1 MVMNTR
7 ILAPLFLILIGC
19 LPAATLDHDDGGRM
33 PYAAA
38 GLTERE
44 AAAHLLSRFT
54 FGPRPGEV
62 DRVAA
67 MGLEAWFEAQLR
79 ADAPEDALE
88 ARLARLPALALPDS
102 ALLRVYPR
110 PVVVRNRAVRD
121 GYLTRA
127 DLEALPRPAL
137 EDTLRAYREAHG
149 YRPFRELH
157 GQLFAQ
163 KLLRARYA
171 ENQLAEVLTD
181 FWFNHFNVAFQDG
194 QARPYL
200 LSYERS
206 AIRPHVLGRF
216 RTLLGATAKH
226 PAMLLY
232 LDNARSSAPEDAMT
246 TLDVNM
252 SRMEATGGP
261 AVRRRIEA
269 ARRRMEMRQTRS
281 ADAPAR
287 PGARRGVNE
296 NYARELMELHT
307 LGVDGGYTQAD
318 VEEVARA
325 FTGWTVLPPTPEGDA
340 VRTRLEGR
348 RRAGFVIEDGFLFR
362 PNRHDAGAKH
372 LLGET
377 FPEGGGLDEGE
388 RVLDLLAAH
397 PSTAR
402 HLARKL
408 AVRFVSDDPPDAL
421 VDDLAA
427 VYLDTGGDLRAVV
440 RAIAYSP
447 YFWETAALRAKV
459 KSPLELSVS
468 ALRALDADFD
478 DPRGLLNWLRKMGQP
493 LYAYQAPTGYPDRAE
508 AWINTGTLLNRMNF
522 AMRLASGRIRGVTVD
537 LPALNRNHEPAS
549 VEAALTTYARLL
561 LPGRDVTA
569 TVAQLLPI
577 AADPGFARR
586 LDASAR
592 RTAPPD
598 EDGSEAPAEAVPT
611 PAALARV
618 VGVILGSPGFQ
629 RR

>member
-1 MVMNTR
+1 MNAR
-7 ILAPLFLILIGC
+7 FLAPLFLILIGC
-19 LPAATLDHDDGGRM
+19 LPAATLDRHGGDRM

-44 AAAHLLSRFT
+44 AAAHLLHRFT

-62 DRVAA
+62 DRVVA

-137 EDTLRAYREAHG
+137 EDTLRAYMKAHG
-149 YRPFRELH
+149 YRPFRQLQ
-157 GQLFAQ
+157 GQLFAR

-171 ENQLAEVLTD
+171 ENQLAEVLAD

-200 LSYERS
+200 LSYERR

-216 RTLLGATAKH
+216 RTLLGATARH

-232 LDNARSSAPEDAMT
+232 LDNARSSAAEDAMT
-246 TLDVNM
+246 TLDMRM

-269 ARRRMEMRQTRS
+269 ARRRREAARQMRT

-325 FTGWTVLPPTPEGDA
+325 FTGWTVLPPTPEGDT

-348 RRAGFVIEDGFLFR
+348 RRAGFVIEGDFLFR
-362 PNRHDAGAKH
+362 PNLHDAGEKH
-372 LLGET
+372 ILGET

-402 HLARKL
+402 HLARKI

-440 RAIAYSP
+440 RALAYSP
-447 YFWETAALRAKV
+447 YFWEASAQRAKV
-459 KSPLELSVS
+459 KSPLELSIS
-468 ALRALDADFD
+468 ALRALDADLD

-537 LPALNRNHEPAS
+537 LPALNRHREPAS
-549 VEAALTTYARLL
+549 VEEALTTYARLL
-561 LPGRDVTA
+561 LPERDVTA
-569 TVAQLLPI
+569 TVAQLLPP

-592 RTAPPD
+592 RAAPPD
-598 EDGSEAPAEAVPT
+598 EGSERPVEAAPN

>member
-1 MVMNTR
+1 MNAR
-7 ILAPLFLILIGC
+7 FLAPLFLILIGC
-19 LPAATLDHDDGGRM
+19 LPAATLDRDGRDRM

-54 FGPRPGEV
+54 FGPRPGDV

-88 ARLARLPALALPDS
+88 AHLARLPALALPDS

-110 PVVVRNRAVRD
+110 PVTVRNRAIRD

-171 ENQLAEVLTD
+171 ENQLSEVLTD

-194 QARPYL
+194 QTRPYL

-206 AIRPHVLGRF
+206 AIRPNVLGHF

-232 LDNARSSAPEDAMT
+232 LDNARSSAAKDAMT

-252 SRMEATGGP
+252 SRAEATGGP

-269 ARRRMEMRQTRS
+269 ARRRMETRRMQS

-287 PGARRGVNE
+287 PGAQRGVNE

-325 FTGWTVLPPTPEGDA
+325 FTGWTVLPATPERDA
-340 VRTRLEGR
+340 VRARLEAR
-348 RRAGFVIEDGFLFR
+348 RQAGFVIEGDFLFR
-362 PNRHDAGAKH
+362 PNLHDAGEKH

-408 AVRFVSDDPPDAL
+408 AVRFVSDDPPEAL

-427 VYLDTGGDLRAVV
+427 VYRDTGGDLRAVV

-447 YFWETAALRAKV
+447 YFWEASARQAKV

-468 ALRALDADFD
+468 ALRALDADLD
-478 DPRGLLNWLRKMGQP
+478 DPRGMLNWLRKMGQP

-522 AMRLASGRIRGVTVD
+522 AMRLASGRIRGVTVN
-537 LPALNRNHEPAS
+537 LPALNRNREPAS
-549 VEAALTTYARLL
+549 MEAALTTYARLL

-569 TVAQLLPI
+569 TVAQLLPM
-577 AADPGFARR
+577 ASDPGFARR

-592 RTAPPD
+592 RAAPPD
-598 EDGSEAPAEAVPT
+598 EDGSEAPAEAAPT

-618 VGVILGSPGFQ
+618 VGVILGSPDFQ

>member
-1 MVMNTR
+1 MVMNVR
-7 ILAPLFLILIGC
+7 LLAPLLLILIGC
-19 LPAATLDHDDGGRM
+19 LPAATLDRRDDARM

-44 AAAHLLSRFT
+44 AAAHLLGRFT

-62 DRVAA
+62 DRVVA
-67 MGLEAWFEAQLR
+67 MGLEAWFEVQLR
-79 ADAPEDALE
+79 ADAPEHALE
-88 ARLARLPALALPDS
+88 ARLARLPALALSDS
-102 ALLRVYPR
+102 ALLRLYPR
-110 PVVVRNRAVRD
+110 PVAVRNRAIRE

-137 EDTLRAYREAHG
+137 EDTLRAYMDAHG
-149 YRPFRELH
+149 YRPFRELQ

-171 ENQLAEVLTD
+171 ENQLVEVLTD

-194 QARPYL
+194 QARPHL

-206 AIRPHVLGRF
+206 AIRPHVLDRF
-216 RTLLGATAKH
+216 RTLLGATARH

-232 LDNARSSAPEDAMT
+232 LDNARSSAAEDAMT
-246 TLDVNM
+246 TLDVHM
-252 SRMEATGGP
+252 SRVEASGGP

-269 ARRRMEMRQTRS
+269 ARRRAEARQMRT
-281 ADAPAR
+281 ANAPER
-287 PGARRGVNE
+287 PAPQRGVNE

-325 FTGWTVLPPTPEGDA
+325 FTGWTVLPPPPEGDA
-340 VRTRLEGR
+340 VRARLESR
-348 RRAGFVIEDGFLFR
+348 QNAGFFIEGNFLFR
-362 PNRHDAGAKH
+362 PNFHDAGAKEI
-372 LLGET
+372 LGET

-408 AVRFVSDDPPDAL
+408 AVRFVSDDPPEAL

-440 RAIAYSP
+440 RALAYSP
-447 YFWETAALRAKV
+447 YFWEPSALRAKV

-468 ALRALDADFD
+468 ALRALDADLD
-478 DPRGLLNWLRKMGQP
+478 DPRGMLN
-493 LYAYQAPTGYPDRAE
+493 
-508 AWINTGTLLNRMNF
+508 
-522 AMRLASGRIRGVTVD
+522 
-537 LPALNRNHEPAS
+537 
-549 VEAALTTYARLL
+549 
-561 LPGRDVTA
+561 
-569 TVAQLLPI
+569 
-577 AADPGFARR
+577 
-586 LDASAR
+586 
-592 RTAPPD
+592 
-598 EDGSEAPAEAVPT
+598 
-611 PAALARV
+611 
-618 VGVILGSPGFQ
+618 
-629 RR
+629 